1 MVLAIDCTCD
11 GMIDQLAHAAENGAA
26 IVTLDSMKY
35 ERRQMPFVFKE
46 IYTGDIENYLSQM
59 AKTLIQIGCGRGTE
73 GYQELIAS
81 LEPVEVS
88 ECAMHLA
95 ILYQIS
101 ESARIICGKAA
112 RNQRVNG
119 WIRVLELLSGHQ
131 GNKEI
136 QIQRRM
142 GY

>member
-11 GMIDQLAHAAENGAA
+11 KIIDQLAFAAENGSA

-35 ERRQMPFVFKE
+35 ERRQMPFAFKE
-46 IYTGDIENYLSQM
+46 IHTGNIENYLSQM
-59 AKTLIQIGCGRGTE
+59 AKTLSQIGCGRGTE
-73 GYQELIAS
+73 GYRELITS

-112 RNQRVNG
+112 RNQRVEE

-131 GNKEI
+131 GSKEMYM
-136 QIQRRM
+136 QKKM
-142 GY
+142 VY